1 MSDLKARGNKA
12 FAAGNYVEA
21 ESLYAQAIEASP
33 ENHVRS
39 WAMRRR
45 VRRRVRRLV
54 LLPLHAQP
62 LTFVLTTLSPP
73 SCRAPVS
80 SPPALQ
86 LLYAN
91 RSGARFKQ
99 DNFEGALADADK
111 TIALQPA
118 WIKGYHRR
126 AIALQ
131 GLGQKDAVIESYVA
145 ALKFEPDNK
154 WLKAQLRQARVA
166 GGKAVSVEQDKLMM
180 VESAIESLS
189 QDQQRQMMEVQA
201 RMQEVNRK
209 LSQTRAGLEA
219 NHREQA
225 RTRITRSQL
234 EKMPADAPR
243 FISVG
248 RMFMRASTDD
258 VDSSMNAESAGL
270 VEKAKSL
277 KGQFEY
283 LTKQQA
289 ALQKEMAEVMMKRR

>member
-1 MSDLKARGNKA
+1 MPRT
-12 FAAGNYVEA
+12 
-21 ESLYAQAIEASP
+21 
-33 ENHVRS
+33 
-39 WAMRRR
+39 
-45 VRRRVRRLV
+45 RL
-54 LLPLHAQP
+54 LLP
-62 LTFVLTTLSPP
+62 S
-73 SCRAPVS
+73 
-80 SPPALQ
+80 LQ

-99 DNFEGALADADK
+99 DNFDGALADADK

-166 GGKAVSVEQDKLMM
+166 GGKAVSVEQDKLKM

-219 NHREQA
+219 NHREQS

-258 VDSSMNAESAGL
+258 VDSSMDTEAAGL